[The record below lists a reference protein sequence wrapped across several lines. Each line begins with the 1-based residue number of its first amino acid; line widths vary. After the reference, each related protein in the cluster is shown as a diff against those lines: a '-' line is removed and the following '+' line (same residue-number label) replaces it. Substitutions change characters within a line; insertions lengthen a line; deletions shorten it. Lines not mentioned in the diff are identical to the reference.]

1 MPRILTPVPH
11 APKNAVDKLVSAVT
25 AKAGNDL
32 AKRRDVLQ
40 HHLAR
45 LEITDEEMHAWR
57 DGLDIV
63 GSAYER
69 LFSGKERRDA
79 GQFFTPFWAGEVMAG
94 WAFQEKVALAMDPG
108 VGSGGLLIPAARH
121 PRRKGAKLLG
131 LDLDPLAVSMLEANT
146 RLRGMEG
153 VEARQGNFLL
163 DSLNEQPGAILC
175 NPPYSRHHAIPAM
188 EKLQIHD
195 GFEQRLGVRFNGLAA
210 LHVLFL
216 VRALEIAADGAR
228 IAFITPSD
236 WLDVGYGKKVKEFL
250 LSRAQVE
257 AIILIE
263 ESHLFFEGVLT
274 TAAITLIRKTPPT
287 SEPTKVLR
295 IEGDPTRFK
304 PKLIVDLL
312 TGRVGLNDM
321 QEEPVA
327 LDPTAKWSRPSA
339 KRRSG
344 TKLGSVARVRR
355 GIATGANAFFVIS
368 ERERKK
374 LDIPKSQLKRCITS
388 PRVFIGIELT
398 AKAMDAF
405 DDDVPRWLVDC
416 DNPEEANRD
425 TPLGRYLRRGRK
437 LKIHTGYLAASRE
450 PWHRLEQR
458 GKSPILFTYFNR
470 DAPRFVRNLCG
481 AVPLNNWLIVEP
493 NQDVDPDALCR
504 ALQSKSVGE
513 QLLEGRRVYG
523 GGLWKLEP
531 SELVEVRVSHKL
543 FAAPGKPLGGFRRFG
558 LPGKA
563 RGADRPRKGS

>member
-250 LSRAQVE
+250 LSRAQIE
-257 AIILIE
+257 AILLIE

-274 TAAITLIRKTPPT
+274 TAAITLIRKTQPT
-287 SEPTKVLR
+287 GEPTKVLR
-295 IEGDPTRFK
+295 LTSELPK
-304 PKLIVDLL
+304 PKVVLDALS
-312 TGRVGLNDM
+312 GRTSDHKIELVKLAAN
-321 QEEPVA
+321 V
-327 LDPTAKWSRPSA
+327 KWSRPLA

-344 TKLGSVARVRR
+344 KTLGSVARVRR
-355 GIATGANAFFVIS
+355 GIATGSNSFFVIS
-368 ERERKK
+368 ERERKQLGLQK
-374 LDIPKSQLKRCITS
+374 RQLKRCITS
-388 PRVFIGIELT
+388 PRVFTGTDLT
-398 AKAMDAF
+398 AEVMDAF
-405 DDDVPRWLVDC
+405 PDDVPRWLVDC
-416 DNPEEANRD
+416 ADPQASKRD
-425 TPLGRYLRRGRK
+425 SPLGRYLRRGIRQS
-437 LKIHTGYLAASRE
+437 IHKGYLAANRY

-458 GKSPILFTYFNR
+458 GESPILFTYFNR

-481 AVPLNNWLIVEP
+481 AVPLNTWLIIEP
-493 NQDVDPDALCR
+493 NEGVNADALHR
-504 ALQSKSVGE
+504 ALQTKSVRAQMDE
-513 QLLEGRRVYG
+513 ERRVYG

-531 SELVEVRVSHKL
+531 SELVELRVS
-543 FAAPGKPLGGFRRFG
+543 
-558 LPGKA
+558 
-563 RGADRPRKGS
+563 GALANS